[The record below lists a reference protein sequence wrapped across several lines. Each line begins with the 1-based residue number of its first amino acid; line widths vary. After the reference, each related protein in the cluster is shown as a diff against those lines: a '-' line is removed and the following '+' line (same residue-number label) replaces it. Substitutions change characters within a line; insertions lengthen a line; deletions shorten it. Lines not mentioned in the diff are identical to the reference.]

1 MSRNIRLYY
10 LFRALSCAHVFK
22 WFTYFYCMSRGLSV
36 FEWMLLFT
44 IFSVAVILFEV
55 PTGAWADRL
64 GRRRSMALGA
74 LLMGAASLGY
84 LVSHGFAAFAVC
96 EFVFAVGLT
105 LTSGADSA
113 FLYDILKEAGRSEEY
128 LRLESKAGM
137 AKHVG
142 LTVAAL
148 VGGVLAWIDLRLP
161 YAVTAIVCLI
171 AAGVA
176 LGMSGGRAAALRGRS
191 EGEPKSRSTVF
202 GPLAEALKKYMSEG
216 TRTIRQTPALMWA
229 ILYSSMIFV
238 IIRMSEA
245 LYQPVLKSQGF
256 GYLAMGLVYA
266 GLNLMAAFSARGVS
280 RFSRV
285 VGEKFILWA
294 LPVMLIVS
302 YLLLDALG
310 PVMCVV
316 LMSAQYTVTGIYS
329 PFTKSL
335 INHEINTSRVRATVL
350 SAESATKRLV
360 VALVSPAVGL
370 IISYFSLRAGL
381 YACAAVAFLGTVA
394 VLMVVRRHRRAPTG
408 PLAAEP
414 GPTAVGSGL
423 NEPVAVSAPAG
434 PAGSTAGARAVGTSL
449 GSAEF
454 SATGTV
460 EMKAKGGLGVGGVAN
475 RTGLEA

>member
-1 MSRNIRLYY
+1 M
-10 LFRALSCAHVFK
+10 
-22 WFTYFYCMSRGLSV
+22 
-36 FEWMLLFT
+36 
-44 IFSVAVILFEV
+44 AV
-55 PTGAWADRL
+55 
-64 GRRRSMALGA
+64 GA

-113 FLYDILKEAGRSEEY
+113 FLFDILKEAGRSDEY
-128 LRLESKAGM
+128 LRLEGKAGM

-148 VGGVLAWIDLRLP
+148 AGGVLAWIDLRLP
-161 YAVTAIVCLI
+161 YAVTALVCLI
-171 AAGVA
+171 AAGAA
-176 LGMSGGRAAALRGRS
+176 LGMSEGRRPAGLRGHPGR
-191 EGEPKSRSTVF
+191 EPKPQSTLF

-216 TRTIRQTPALMWA
+216 TRTIRKTPALLWA

-238 IIRMSEA
+238 IIRMSDA

-256 GYLAMGLVYA
+256 GYLAMGSVFA

-280 RFSRV
+280 RFTRV
-285 VGEKFILWA
+285 VGEKFILWS

-316 LMSAQYTVTGIYS
+316 LMFVQSTVTGIYS

-335 INHEINTSRVRATVL
+335 INHEINASRVRATVL

-394 VLMVVRRHRRAPTG
+394 VLMVVRRHRHAPATG

-414 GPTAVGSGL
+414 GPTSVGGGL
-423 NEPVAVSAPAG
+423 SEPVAVSAPAG
-434 PAGSTAGARAVGTSL
+434 PAGSAAKARASGARASGARAVSANAGAGARAGAELSAA
-449 GSAEF
+449 GS
-454 SATGTV
+454 V
-460 EMKAKGGLGVGGVAN
+460 EMKAKGGMRMPGVAN